1 MVANSD
7 SPVGMAIIQ
16 AGTVQIMAALLLHKT
31 IVEMEEI
38 VVVVVETINLA
49 PPQLQPNGAIQLVV
63 RALLTNEHRVGGGG
77 DVGDLLTFPYDDSS

>member
-1 MVANSD
+1 VVANSD

-63 RALLTNEHRVGGGG
+63 RALLNNEHRAGGGG
-77 DVGDLLTFPYDDSS
+77 DVGDLLIFPYDDSS